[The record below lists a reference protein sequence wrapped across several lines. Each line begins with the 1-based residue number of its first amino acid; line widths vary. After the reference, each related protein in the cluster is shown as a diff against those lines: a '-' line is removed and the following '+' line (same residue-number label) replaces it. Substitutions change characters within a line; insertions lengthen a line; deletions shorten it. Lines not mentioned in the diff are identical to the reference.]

1 MHAFLDYTLKLVNE
15 THFQNNPS
23 FIYMHSIA
31 AFSYAWIIVVMQCSI
46 TMVDLSAWD
55 TKFEKYFKCCLKLA
69 VVKNGPKWE
78 RIYKAT
84 NRVGSKPE
92 N

>member
-1 MHAFLDYTLKLVNE
+1 
-15 THFQNNPS
+15 
-23 FIYMHSIA
+23 
-31 AFSYAWIIVVMQCSI
+31 
-46 TMVDLSAWD
+46 MVDLSAWD